1 MRDYCPGCVLQTVG
15 RAVVGLAGTKCKKQG
30 QNPGFA
36 LSKAAAAV
44 QNFLKVCDFWRKNQK
59 KTSILKQK
67 RRLLL
72 KLAQFGKES
81 DRLAHTPKILVINGP
96 NLNFLGVREPAVY
109 GSDNLN
115 TLIERL
121 QKQAQDLGVELE
133 HFQSNS
139 EGALVDRIQQAYGN
153 TDFILINAGA
163 YTHTSVA
170 ILDALSS
177 VSIPFIEIHISNV
190 HAREE
195 FRHHSYLS
203 AKAVG
208 VIVGFG
214 LDGYGYAL
222 DKAARLLK
230 VKD

>member
-1 MRDYCPGCVLQTVG
+1 M
-15 RAVVGLAGTKCKKQG
+15 
-30 QNPGFA
+30 N
-36 LSKAAAAV
+36 
-44 QNFLKVCDFWRKNQK
+44 
-59 KTSILKQK
+59 
-67 RRLLL
+67 
-72 KLAQFGKES
+72 
-81 DRLAHTPKILVINGP
+81 TPKILVINGP
-96 NLNFLGVREPAVY
+96 NLNFLGIREPNVY
-109 GSDNLN
+109 GHDNLES
-115 TLIERL
+115 LQERL
-121 QKQAQDLGVELE
+121 MQQSKTLGVELE

-139 EGALVDRIQQAYGN
+139 EGAIVDKIQQAYGN

-170 ILDALSS
+170 ILDALNA

-222 DKAARLLK
+222 DKAVRYLK
-230 VKD
+230 EKAVKS

>member
-1 MRDYCPGCVLQTVG
+1 M
-15 RAVVGLAGTKCKKQG
+15 
-30 QNPGFA
+30 N
-36 LSKAAAAV
+36 
-44 QNFLKVCDFWRKNQK
+44 
-59 KTSILKQK
+59 
-67 RRLLL
+67 
-72 KLAQFGKES
+72 
-81 DRLAHTPKILVINGP
+81 TPKILVINGP
-96 NLNFLGVREPAVY
+96 NLNFLGIREPNVY
-109 GSDNLN
+109 GHDNLES
-115 TLIERL
+115 LQERL
-121 QKQAQDLGVELE
+121 MQQSKTLGVELE

-139 EGALVDRIQQAYGN
+139 EGAIVDKIQQAYGN
-153 TDFILINAGA
+153 TDFILINSGA

-170 ILDALSS
+170 ILDALNA

-222 DKAARLLK
+222 DKAVRYLK
-230 VKD
+230 EKAAKS

>member
-1 MRDYCPGCVLQTVG
+1 M
-15 RAVVGLAGTKCKKQG
+15 
-30 QNPGFA
+30 N
-36 LSKAAAAV
+36 
-44 QNFLKVCDFWRKNQK
+44 
-59 KTSILKQK
+59 
-67 RRLLL
+67 
-72 KLAQFGKES
+72 
-81 DRLAHTPKILVINGP
+81 TPKILVINGP
-96 NLNFLGVREPAVY
+96 NLNFLGIREPNVY
-109 GSDNLN
+109 GHDNLES
-115 TLIERL
+115 LQERL
-121 QKQAQDLGVELE
+121 MQQSKTLGVELE

-139 EGALVDRIQQAYGN
+139 EGAIVDKIQQAYGN

-170 ILDALSS
+170 ILDALNA

-214 LDGYGYAL
+214 P
-222 DKAARLLK
+222 
-230 VKD
+230 

>member
-1 MRDYCPGCVLQTVG
+1 M
-15 RAVVGLAGTKCKKQG
+15 
-30 QNPGFA
+30 N
-36 LSKAAAAV
+36 
-44 QNFLKVCDFWRKNQK
+44 
-59 KTSILKQK
+59 
-67 RRLLL
+67 
-72 KLAQFGKES
+72 
-81 DRLAHTPKILVINGP
+81 TPKILVINGP
-96 NLNFLGVREPAVY
+96 NLNFLGIREPNVY
-109 GSDNLN
+109 GHDNLES
-115 TLIERL
+115 LQERL
-121 QKQAQDLGVELE
+121 MQQSKTLGVELE
-133 HFQSNS
+133 HIQSNS
-139 EGALVDRIQQAYGN
+139 EGAIVDNIQQAYGN

-170 ILDALSS
+170 ILDALNA

-222 DKAARLLK
+222 DKAVRYLK
-230 VKD
+230 EKAAKS

>member
-1 MRDYCPGCVLQTVG
+1 MT
-15 RAVVGLAGTKCKKQG
+15 
-30 QNPGFA
+30 
-36 LSKAAAAV
+36 
-44 QNFLKVCDFWRKNQK
+44 
-59 KTSILKQK
+59 
-67 RRLLL
+67 
-72 KLAQFGKES
+72 
-81 DRLAHTPKILVINGP
+81 TPKILVINGP
-96 NLNFLGVREPAVY
+96 NLNFLGIREPNVY
-109 GSDNLN
+109 GHDNL
-115 TLIERL
+115 ESL
-121 QKQAQDLGVELE
+121 QECLLQQSKPLGVELE

-139 EGALVDRIQQAYGN
+139 EGAIVDKIQQAYGN

-170 ILDALSS
+170 ILDALNA

-222 DKAARLLK
+222 DKAVRYLK
-230 VKD
+230 EKAAKS